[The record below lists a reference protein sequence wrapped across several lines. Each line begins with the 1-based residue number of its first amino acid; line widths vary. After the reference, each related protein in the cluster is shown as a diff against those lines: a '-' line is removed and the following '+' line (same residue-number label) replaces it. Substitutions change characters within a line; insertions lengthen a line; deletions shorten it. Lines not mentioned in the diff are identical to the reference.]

1 VGVVGFRNK
10 NKDRDA
16 IFVHSQPISRYHH
29 DVVNSPLRY
38 YQRQFV
44 ARCTPTALNMK
55 RRRREKEQ
63 LTPIGA
69 SEFALIVNQGGDDAV
84 AVRRALQRFVRTVKS
99 DRKLA
104 LSRGLL
110 GEDRKNTDTLG
121 EGDLSDRESSVSNS
135 DSSESDNDGSGDDQN
150 AGRTTK
156 RYKKDET
163 WKEDSA
169 SYNVPFVG
177 TAVASRGSDPI
188 TPGEWPTGLL
198 LAYLQ
203 KSPLAIELTGDALLP
218 SSSNS
223 DLHKRLLRQQSS
235 KLKQRKNLKLSQT
248 IHRVYLQALAELT
261 TAAIPVHQLI
271 MATTTTS
278 STTTTDDA
286 SQKEHQY
293 SSNEE
298 PRFVSELLSKRL
310 PNLMSLLATETN
322 NGKGQSNLPGGC
334 GPLAAPVLQILS
346 RLALVSTRTARHVAR
361 SLEQSL
367 PEGVLRFLL
376 TQRRPQQLH
385 QVKPPPKEDNG
396 DGEKPKESSTKISVR
411 EKAQVAALQLATT
424 LAEVDDSVVFSCIST
439 SGVNDRKIR
448 PGMLFVSLQRGLPHH
463 REQISDPSHRL
474 AVAHLLQS
482 IRGLLDRTTLS
493 KRSLT
498 ELFSRECVHHLSR
511 MAAWAPPLSRTTR
524 TFEDVLAATDTYDGD
539 ESSRD
544 SGMDQVAVEARR
556 LLFALLGDCD
566 RSPLLQ
572 SVVPSTAGLSRGQ
585 SSKTVEELV
594 VRPLIQ
600 LLDGKDHGFEIR
612 RFVLRIVNDAPSLF
626 STFLRTI
633 TLPELKRPFAFIA
646 RLNCLSVLLLDG
658 PPASKSFSFEGEET
672 NVKDE
677 AVKAAI
683 LPRAL
688 NKQTFAKALQSKNHL
703 VALMSLKLYVVVLE
717 RCRVF
722 LSDVCSGKKKDLVN
736 RIGEALTRILPDLP
750 TLLVTLS
757 KLDFGRRSDAVL
769 FGYACEAV
777 RAFRTVLSSHANA
790 AKFDWT
796 KLLPQD
802 AKAFCSA
809 PLFVQKMILSSV
821 EVAISSQEV
830 SATVRTITVEVFR
843 RIFLTPLLLSDC
855 LCTSYLIVRKSFQC
869 HLEHPLL

>member
-1 VGVVGFRNK
+1 
-10 NKDRDA
+10 
-16 IFVHSQPISRYHH
+16 
-29 DVVNSPLRY
+29 
-38 YQRQFV
+38 
-44 ARCTPTALNMK
+44 MK

-84 AVRRALQRFVRTVKS
+84 AVRRALQRFVRTVKR

-121 EGDLSDRESSVSNS
+121 EGDLSDSESESSVSNS
-135 DSSESDNDGSGDDQN
+135 DSSESDDDGSDDDQN

-218 SSSNS
+218 SNSNS

-235 KLKQRKNLKLSQT
+235 KLKESKNRKLLQT

-271 MATTTTS
+271 MATTATAK
-278 STTTTDDA
+278 DA
-286 SQKEHQY
+286 SQKEHQH

-322 NGKGQSNLPGGC
+322 NGKGQSSLPGGC
-334 GPLAAPVLQILS
+334 GPLAAPVLRILS

-411 EKAQVAALQLATT
+411 EKAQVAALQLTTT
-424 LAEVDDSVVFSCIST
+424 LADLDDSVVFSCIST
-439 SGVNDRKIR
+439 SGVIERKIR
-448 PGMLFVSLQRGLPHH
+448 PGMLFMSLQRGLPLH
-463 REQISDPSHRL
+463 REQIADPSHRL
-474 AVAHLLQS
+474 ALAHLLQS

-493 KRSLT
+493 KRSLS
-498 ELFSRECVHHLSR
+498 ELFSRECVQHLSQ

-524 TFEDVLAATDTYDGD
+524 TFDDVLAATDTYDGD

-544 SGMDQVAVEARR
+544 SGSFMEFMDQVAIEARR

-585 SSKTVEELV
+585 FSKTVEELV

-600 LLDGKDHGFEIR
+600 LLGGKDHGFEIR

-626 STFLRTI
+626 STLLRTI
-633 TLPELKRPFAFIA
+633 TVPELKRPFAFVA

-658 PPASKSFSFEGEET
+658 PPASKSFSFEGEES

-722 LSDVCSGKKKDLVN
+722 LSDVGSGKKKDMVN

-750 TLLVTLS
+750 ALLANLS

-777 RAFRTVLSSHANA
+777 RAFRTVFSGHVNA

-796 KLLPQD
+796 KLLPRD

-821 EVAISSQEV
+821 EVAISQEV
-830 SATVRTITVEVFR
+830 SATVRTITVELFR

-855 LCTSYLIVRKSFQC
+855 LYTSCFIVRKSSQC
-869 HLEHPLL
+869 YIKHPLL